1 MKRKFLVILIFL
13 LALFLRTYKLGSYP
27 VSLTWDEA
35 ALGYNAYSI
44 LKTGKDEYGNVLPL
58 IFKSFG
64 DYKPGLYV
72 YLAVP
77 FVWLIGLNELAVRF
91 PSALLGSL
99 LAIVGYCLA
108 KRLTSSERFGI
119 IFSILLAIN
128 PWLIHFSRGAWE
140 ANVTVFEIFLAFYL
154 FINGIKNKNNLLL
167 FFSSVLFGLTFIT
180 YQGAKVFTWLVV
192 FGLVAIWR
200 REMPKLSTR
209 KIFLLALPLVASF
222 LVVSWGLV
230 AGETAGRLK
239 VMSVFSYSRPIE
251 VIQQIKKEGG
261 VSESLFFPLFHSEGL
276 SFLRG
281 ILGRYFNHLSAK
293 FLFFEGDWSSR
304 RHNTTY
310 FGMMYL
316 ASLPFLILGLII
328 TLGRKP
334 KKHDYLFLF
343 WLLMA
348 PVPAAITRDS
358 IQGVRSLPMAV
369 PLVYFEAVGLTVVL
383 EASIKFKKI
392 RTLLY
397 LFLISGYLFNI
408 IMYLDLYYIHF
419 PINSAKDWLYGYKD
433 MVGYVAKVQE
443 NYQKVVITQKYG
455 QPYIYYLFYNR
466 YPPEMYQKQAYL
478 KENPYG
484 DVGEIEKIDKV
495 EFRNIYWPADRG
507 ISKSLFVG
515 NEFELPL
522 HDLVDQE
529 KFQILKEVK
538 FPDGGLA
545 FRIVETR

>member
-1 MKRKFLVILIFL
+1 MILIFL

-44 LKTGKDEYGNVLPL
+44 LKTGKDEYGSVLPL

-77 FVWLIGLNELAVRF
+77 FVWLIGLSELAVRF

-154 FINGIKNKNNLLL
+154 FINGIKNKNNLSL

-222 LVVSWGLV
+222 LVVSWGLM

-239 VMSVFSYSRPIE
+239 VMSVFSYSRPME

-383 EASIKFKKI
+383 EASMKLKKI

-397 LFLISGYLFNI
+397 LFLFSGYLFNV

-507 ISKSLFVG
+507 ISKGIFVG
-515 NEFELPL
+515 DEFELPL

>member
-44 LKTGKDEYGNVLPL
+44 LKTGKDEYGSVLPL

-77 FVWLIGLNELAVRF
+77 FVWLIGLSELAVRF

-154 FINGIKNKNNLLL
+154 FINGIKNKNNLSL

>member
-1 MKRKFLVILIFL
+1 
-13 LALFLRTYKLGSYP
+13 
-27 VSLTWDEA
+27 
-35 ALGYNAYSI
+35 
-44 LKTGKDEYGNVLPL
+44 
-58 IFKSFG
+58 
-64 DYKPGLYV
+64 
-72 YLAVP
+72 
-77 FVWLIGLNELAVRF
+77 
-91 PSALLGSL
+91 
-99 LAIVGYCLA
+99 
-108 KRLTSSERFGI
+108 
-119 IFSILLAIN
+119 
-128 PWLIHFSRGAWE
+128 
-140 ANVTVFEIFLAFYL
+140 
-154 FINGIKNKNNLLL
+154 
-167 FFSSVLFGLTFIT
+167 LTFIT

>member
-44 LKTGKDEYGNVLPL
+44 LKTGKDEYGSVLPL
-58 IFKSFG
+58 IFKSFC

-77 FVWLIGLNELAVRF
+77 FVWLIGLSELAVRF

-154 FINGIKNKNNLLL
+154 FINGIKNKNNLSL